1 MARQDRADAGHSELR
16 FKAVRHPRVG
26 ARTVGGGRRLPPRVC
41 RHTSIPRWGRP
52 MGEEVALYGTI
63 AKMKLKP
70 GSEDKMMQAMDGT
83 TAHREGHV
91 ATYVFKSDADP
102 NVHFVTT
109 VFESKSAYKK
119 FADSPE
125 QTTRFQQLRELLAA

>member
-1 MARQDRADAGHSELR
+1 
-16 FKAVRHPRVG
+16 
-26 ARTVGGGRRLPPRVC
+26 
-41 RHTSIPRWGRP
+41 

-63 AKMKLKP
+63 AKMNLKP
-70 GSEDKMMQAMDGT
+70 GAEDEIMQVMEGPDT
-83 TAHREGHV
+83 QREGHV

-109 VFESKSAYKK
+109 IFESKGAYKK

-125 QTTRFQQLRELLAA
+125 QSKRFHKMRELLAADPEWQDGEVIHHDTKVAATP

>member
-1 MARQDRADAGHSELR
+1 
-16 FKAVRHPRVG
+16 
-26 ARTVGGGRRLPPRVC
+26 
-41 RHTSIPRWGRP
+41 
-52 MGEEVALYGTI
+52 MGEEIALYGTI

-70 GSEDKMMQAMDGT
+70 GAEAKMMHAMEGSTDG
-83 TAHREGHV
+83 REGHV

-109 VFESKSAYKK
+109 VFESKDAYKK

-125 QTTRFQQLRELLAA
+125 QSQRFHQMQELLAAEPEWHDGEVIHHDANLAATR

>member
-1 MARQDRADAGHSELR
+1 
-16 FKAVRHPRVG
+16 
-26 ARTVGGGRRLPPRVC
+26 
-41 RHTSIPRWGRP
+41 
-52 MGEEVALYGTI
+52 MGEEVAVYGTV

-70 GSEDKMMQAMDGT
+70 GSDEKIMQAMEGADVG
-83 TAHREGHV
+83 RVGHV

-109 VFESKSAYKK
+109 IFESKSAYKK

-125 QTTRFQQLRELLAA
+125 QSKRFGQMRELLAADPEWHDGEVVHHDTKVEAAR

>member
-1 MARQDRADAGHSELR
+1 M
-16 FKAVRHPRVG
+16 
-26 ARTVGGGRRLPPRVC
+26 
-41 RHTSIPRWGRP
+41 
-52 MGEEVALYGTI
+52 YGTV

-70 GSEDKMMQAMDGT
+70 GAEDKIMTMMEGVT
-83 TAHREGHV
+83 PEGHV

-109 VFESKSAYKK
+109 VYESKSAYKK

-125 QTTRFQQLRELLAA
+125 QDKRFHQMKELLAAEPEWHDGEVVHHNSKVEATR

>member
-1 MARQDRADAGHSELR
+1 
-16 FKAVRHPRVG
+16 
-26 ARTVGGGRRLPPRVC
+26 
-41 RHTSIPRWGRP
+41 

-70 GSEDKMMQAMDGT
+70 NAEEKIMQVMEEPDV
-83 TAHREGHV
+83 HREGHV
-91 ATYVFKSDADP
+91 ATYVFKSDAEP

-125 QTTRFQQLRELLAA
+125 QTKRFHQMRELLDADPEWHDGEVIHHDTKITANR

>member
-1 MARQDRADAGHSELR
+1 
-16 FKAVRHPRVG
+16 
-26 ARTVGGGRRLPPRVC
+26 
-41 RHTSIPRWGRP
+41 

-70 GSEDKMMQAMDGT
+70 GAEEEMMQVMAGPDAG
-83 TAHREGHV
+83 REGHI

-125 QTTRFQQLRELLAA
+125 QGKRFNKMRELLAADPEWHDGEVIHHDTKVAATR

>member
-1 MARQDRADAGHSELR
+1 
-16 FKAVRHPRVG
+16 
-26 ARTVGGGRRLPPRVC
+26 
-41 RHTSIPRWGRP
+41 
-52 MGEEVALYGTI
+52 MGEEVAVYGTV

-70 GSEDKMMQAMDGT
+70 GSDENIMKAMEGT
-83 TAHREGHV
+83 DLGRVGHV

-125 QTTRFQQLRELLAA
+125 QSKRFAQMRELLAADPEWHDGEVVHHDTKVEAAR

>member
-1 MARQDRADAGHSELR
+1 
-16 FKAVRHPRVG
+16 
-26 ARTVGGGRRLPPRVC
+26 
-41 RHTSIPRWGRP
+41 
-52 MGEEVALYGTI
+52 MGEEIDLYGTI

-70 GSEDKMMQAMDGT
+70 GAEDKMMHAMEGSEDG
-83 TAHREGHV
+83 REGHV

-109 VFESKSAYKK
+109 IFESKSAYKK

-125 QTTRFQQLRELLAA
+125 QSKRFHQMRELLAADPDWHDGEVIHHDTKVQATR

>member
-1 MARQDRADAGHSELR
+1 
-16 FKAVRHPRVG
+16 
-26 ARTVGGGRRLPPRVC
+26 
-41 RHTSIPRWGRP
+41 
-52 MGEEVALYGTI
+52 MGEEIALYGTI

-70 GSEDKMMQAMDGT
+70 GAEDNMMQAMEGSQDE
-83 TAHREGHV
+83 REGHV

-109 VFESKSAYKK
+109 IFESRSDYKK

-125 QTTRFQQLRELLAA
+125 QDKRFQQMRELLAAEPDWHDGEVIHHETRAEAHRH

>member
-1 MARQDRADAGHSELR
+1 
-16 FKAVRHPRVG
+16 
-26 ARTVGGGRRLPPRVC
+26 
-41 RHTSIPRWGRP
+41 

-63 AKMKLKP
+63 AKMKIKP
-70 GSEDKMMQAMDGT
+70 GAEDKIMQAMEGQDVG
-83 TAHREGHV
+83 REGHV

-109 VFESKSAYKK
+109 VFESKNAYKK

-125 QTTRFQQLRELLAA
+125 QSGRFAKLKELLAAEPEWHDGEVIHHDTKVAATR